1 MTSDVYDKR
10 RALRQAVADLTHL
23 KLYEAARWASTQLLG
38 TRKPETAPEE
48 ARVGPVEFENVDEHD
63 VYAFASCSFDAREYS
78 TVSHALEPY
87 RNRSPSSRFLYYYS
101 RYLKLQ
107 KLKANKQTVGGKQ
120 SNTLLAGAELA
131 ELRADLERQDKDAF
145 LMYVLGMALM
155 DQNNLAEARRVLV
168 QSVGL
173 YPCNWSAWKALVAS
187 CRDIAS
193 FREVNA
199 QLPSHFMADFFRAH
213 VLVDMQHLE
222 EGLSVLGSSLE
233 GDFPDSH
240 AVICTQAVAHSH
252 MRNYEVSHEKFR
264 KLLANN
270 PHTIESM
277 DIYSNILYVKEDHVE
292 LTLLA
297 RRLADEDPYRAET
310 CCVIGNFYSFRFV
323 FKPAHSLVAGLPDRT
338 PCPPHSR
345 SSPACFVQGRA

>member
-1 MTSDVYDKR
+1 M
-10 RALRQAVADLTHL
+10 
-23 KLYEAARWASTQLLG
+23 ASE
-38 TRKPETAPEE
+38 KAPEE
-48 ARVGPVEFENVDEHD
+48 ARVGRVEFTTEDEHD
-63 VYAFASCSFDAREYS
+63 AYAFASCSFDAREYS
-78 TVSHALEPY
+78 TVAHALEPY
-87 RNRSPSSRFLYYYS
+87 MGTSSSSRFLYFYS
-101 RYLKLQ
+101 RYLRLQ
-107 KLKANKQTVGGKQ
+107 KLKANKQNVGGKQ
-120 SNTLLAGAELA
+120 SSTLLAGAELA

-168 QSVGL
+168 QSVRL

-187 CRDIAS
+187 CRDIVS
-193 FREVNA
+193 FREVDG
-199 QLPSHFMADFFRAH
+199 QLPSHFMAEFFRAN
-213 VLVDMQHLE
+213 VLVDMQHVE
-222 EGLSVLGSSLE
+222 EGLGVLGSSLE

-240 AVICTQAVAHSH
+240 AVITTQAVAHSH
-252 MRNYEVSHEKFR
+252 LRNYEMSHEKFR

-277 DIYSNILYVKEDHVE
+277 DIYSNILYVKEDHVD

-323 FKPAHSLVAGLPDRT
+323 SKHPCSIARPHTLPI
-338 PCPPHSR
+338 
-345 SSPACFVQGRA
+345 